1 MQSTCL
7 LDSLFNASDYCE
19 EQRFEAYIR
28 GKFDEAY
35 AWYQA
40 QGIIDNALINGL
52 CEGVCAN
59 LQA

>member
-7 LDSLFNASDYCE
+7 LDSLFNASNYCE
-19 EQRFEAYIR
+19 EQHRGAYLR

-40 QGIIDNALINGL
+40 QGIIDTALINGL
-52 CEGVCAN
+52 CERVCADPR
-59 LQA
+59 A

>member
-19 EQRFEAYIR
+19 EQHLRAYIR

-40 QGIIDNALINGL
+40 QGIIDNALITSL
-52 CEGVCAN
+52 YEGV
-59 LQA
+59 

>member
-19 EQRFEAYIR
+19 EQHLGAYSR

-40 QGIIDNALINGL
+40 QGIIDNALITSL
-52 CEGVCAN
+52 YEGVCASP
-59 LQA
+59 QA